1 MTAKTNKQLH
11 SSSTTAT
18 SPTTAP
24 ISPQYEL
31 QQISTLKRESTITS
45 NSAKGGHNSFGMT
58 STTHG
63 EKVST
68 ASIDRNRWCF
78 CSLRVSTIAILV
90 TMFTTMLLIFVAVIA
105 AILVTSFNDLERSD
119 ANATSKRFLKAVGD
133 ELKSFYKISVTYSS
147 WNDMNNNLLNY
158 RKTFTDEQMDSFMEA
173 YFNPFIL
180 KSTNTD
186 FVVVYSTNGSI
197 VRSRVFQRDIDVSST
212 DINLVPNTFRNL
224 PQFLIN
230 NSKNPFYKFGG
241 FIRNNI
247 DGKLILF
254 NISPV
259 TPTVVAT
266 ETIPTGMFLEGRYL
280 DTTLLL
286 DLAKTVQ
293 SCVSTHIWSDTGDAI
308 SNKFRDSLTNY
319 RSKVAIPQLDDK
331 SSWFN
336 FDVFATGILSQEELD
351 HRVCWSPTGE
361 ANVSSTARFASYE
374 LIGDVNG
381 DPLFIS
387 RVDTPRDIH
396 YVGLQTLLLAIFLLF
411 GVCIFATVVIIVF
424 IERRILYRVSSL
436 TRRIQDIT
444 GTNDAKQRIDLFRKD
459 DDEIGLMV
467 RNINGLLTS
476 LDNLLE
482 EAKEQ
487 EVVKKLFQ
495 RIATVEETTKNIMN
509 AIKDIVITIGVNGN
523 VLYANTSFYEQFG
536 YSQRDVGNSDEN
548 QNNNNNSCLMIGA
561 IFPDILNTLQN
572 TGSTSSLTTTV
583 TGSNTNTITN
593 NYQFNNNNN
602 ITISTTT
609 APVTTN
615 KEDINA
621 NIGNI
626 YTHILKELEDNRSHF
641 LKGVTKNHKD
651 TIDFECIITKTYIVL
666 NGVDTIAYVLVGRK
680 MSNRLSSSSLSNTV
694 TEEEEEMLGEFDKML
709 LDEHERLR
717 FKEFCKNEKSEEN
730 ILFIESV
737 LEYKALKKP
746 HERMIKQEY
755 ILNTFLANA
764 TLLNLSDEMF
774 TREVPLIRRG
784 IGQVDLFDNLLIY
797 VETIVCKD
805 TYMRFKQQ
813 QTHLMYL

>member
-1 MTAKTNKQLH
+1 MSATKQATPP
-11 SSSTTAT
+11 SSS
-18 SPTTAP
+18 
-24 ISPQYEL
+24 QYEM
-31 QQISTLKRESTITS
+31 QQISTLKRESTFAPS
-45 NSAKGGHNSFGMT
+45 NGHNSIGMT

-63 EKVST
+63 KNIST
-68 ASIDRNRWCF
+68 ASVDRNRCCF
-78 CSLRVSTIAILV
+78 CSLRVSTIAILL
-90 TMFTTMLLIFVAVIA
+90 TMFSAMFIIFMAIIA
-105 AILVTSFNDLERSD
+105 AILLTSFRDLERAE

-133 ELKSFYKISVTYSS
+133 QLFSFYQLSVSYSS
-147 WNDMNNNLLNY
+147 YTYLDNSLRNY
-158 RKTFTDEQMDSFMEA
+158 GTTFTDEQMDGFMEDL
-173 YFNPFIL
+173 FNTNVMA
-180 KSTNTD
+180 STGVD
-186 FVVVYSTNGSI
+186 FVIIYSTNGTI
-197 VRSRVFQRDIDVSST
+197 IRSRAADKDHISNP
-212 DINLVPNTFRNL
+212 DINLIPKVLQHL
-224 PQFLIN
+224 PQFLVDN
-230 NSKNPFYKFGG
+230 CKNPFYYFGG
-241 FIRNNI
+241 FIKSEI
-247 DGKLILF
+247 DGNIVLV

-259 TPTVVAT
+259 TPSVVLA
-266 ETIPTGMFLEGRYL
+266 ETIPTGMFLQGRFF
-280 DTTLLL
+280 DTSLLF
-286 DLAKTVQ
+286 DLSKTVQ
-293 SCVSTHIWSDTGDAI
+293 ACVSTHIWSDTTDAV
-308 SNKFRDSLTNY
+308 SNEFRESLKDY
-319 RSKVAIPQLDDK
+319 RSKIVIPEVDIK
-331 SSWFN
+331 SNWFDS
-336 FDVFATGILSQEELD
+336 DVFASGLLPQVELED
-351 HRVCWSPTGE
+351 RVCWSKTGVT
-361 ANVSSTARFASYE
+361 NITSSNRFAAYE
-374 LIGDVNG
+374 LIGDING
-381 DPLFIS
+381 EPLFIS
-387 RVDTPRDIH
+387 RVDQSREINA
-396 YVGLQTLLLAIFLLF
+396 VGLQTSLLAIFLLL
-411 GVCIFATVVIIVF
+411 GACILASAIIIVF

-509 AIKDIVITIGVNGN
+509 AIKDIVITIGVDGN

-536 YSQRDVGNSDEN
+536 YSQRDLGNTEEN
-548 QNNNNNSCLMIGA
+548 LKLNGNNCLTIGT
-561 IFPDILNTLQN
+561 IFPDILNNLQN
-572 TGSTSSLTTTV
+572 TGSTSSLSSLSGSNNN
-583 TGSNTNTITN
+583 TGSN
-593 NYQFNNNNN
+593 YQFSNNNN
-602 ITISTTT
+602 ITT
-609 APVTTN
+609 APSTRH
-615 KEDINA
+615 DINS
-621 NIGNI
+621 GNI
-626 YTHILKELEDNRSHF
+626 YTYILKEFREGHSH
-641 LKGVTKNHKD
+641 LMKGVTKNHKD

-694 TEEEEEMLGEFDKML
+694 TDEEEEMLGEFDKML
-709 LDEHERLR
+709 LDENERLR